1 MKIKNV
7 VLGILALTVVTGM
20 FSGCGQEPTVLEQ
33 SSVSE
38 SSQENSEPIIEE
50 TVVSNYLRGWYDS
63 ESENARKS
71 IDEILDTE
79 VYKASEEKKF
89 GLTVY
94 KAQNKPD
101 VIISGDKVINVDDL
115 LTDTENIRH
124 EIDNEL
130 LYIVSSANDAD
141 KLIERYNE
149 ATALNK
155 LATEH
160 EEFDKISVK
169 DRETAHKAEFDKLM
183 ALDKETKM
191 CIDGLLSEIPFT
203 NNMDLGKLY
212 ELGYLKNMKVLN
224 SSVED
229 QTLTIE
235 ISAVLDKYEITFKG
249 NGTNLTAIETDSGSF
264 EIPEDIV
271 FAVDKEGFTLNLPCE
286 MYCDV
291 LGYDIRMVNDVYVH
305 MVTDNVNIFKPENMV
320 HNYHIQS
327 VNVQAQIEDLKEN
340 LEDINLKLKAFAEK
354 INKIVDENGNPKA
367 WDKMTPE
374 EQQIVMDYLDAL
386 EEYLSNKDYG
396 GTKNE
401 DGTVTPPIGQPF
413 PWEKGG
419 IQQPG
424 DAEKRWKEKGG
435 YNNMDGEST
444 FTWDDVDKIRK
455 NKGGK

>member
-20 FSGCGQEPTVLEQ
+20 FSGCGQEPPVLEQ

-169 DRETAHKAEFDKLM
+169 DREAAHKAEFDKLM

-191 CIDGLLSEIPFT
+191 CIDGLSSKIPFT
-203 NNMDLGKLY
+203 SSMDLCKLY
-212 ELGYLKNMKVLN
+212 EAGYLKNMKVVS
-224 SSVED
+224 SSVKD
-229 QTLTIE
+229 QELVIE
-235 ISAVLDKYEITFKG
+235 ISAVLDKYEITFRG
-249 NGTNLTAIETDSGSF
+249 NGSNLISAETDIGEF
-264 EIPEDIV
+264 EIPDGVV
-271 FAVDKEGFTLNLPCE
+271 FVINNENFILNMPYQ

-291 LGYDIRMVNDVYVH
+291 LGYDLSFAGRYVH
-305 MVTDNVNIFKPENMV
+305 MVTDDANIFRPENLV
-320 HNYHIQS
+320 HDYLVKPS
-327 VNVQAQIEDLKEN
+327 IEKTPEEAKKDTVPVEQKTAKKTFEE
-340 LEDINLKLKAFAEK
+340 LERK

-401 DGTVTPPIGQPF
+401 DGTVTPPIGQPD

-424 DAEKRWKEKGG
+424 DAEKRWKENGG
-435 YNNMDGEST
+435 YNSNGNNG
-444 FTWDDVDKIRK
+444 KISDFLK